1 MPFITEE
8 IWQQLPQRKEN
19 ESIMMAEFQNP
30 DDRFGDKRIADEMQG
45 IIGVVTAL
53 RNIRGEMNLPPG
65 EQIAVLL
72 RTKNEETEKRLR
84 RDHMFIQTL
93 ARTKELRIG
102 PDLEKP
108 LYSGFVAVGD
118 IEIFVPMDRSKME
131 EEMKRLE
138 KELAK
143 TDKEIVFVGKK
154 LSNEQFLSKAR
165 PEVVQEEREKAS
177 QYQSLKHKI
186 EDNLKRIKETLG

>member
-1 MPFITEE
+1 
-8 IWQQLPQRKEN
+8 
-19 ESIMMAEFQNP
+19 
-30 DDRFGDKRIADEMQG
+30 MQG
-45 IIGVVTAL
+45 IIGVITAL

-84 RDHMFIQTL
+84 RDQLFIQTL

-108 LYSGFVAVGD
+108 LYSAFVAVRD
-118 IEIFVPMDRSKME
+118 VEIFVPMDRSKME

-138 KELAK
+138 KELDK
-143 TDKEIVFVGKK
+143 TDKEIAFVGKK